1 MIDVRWADKSRS
13 SYVVQIG
20 VKAVDSQSLFMD
32 IVKTVADCNL
42 SMQAINARK
51 TRDNY
56 ELVDL
61 TVEITSREDGGAV
74 LIEISVNEEDTGK
87 VIGRQG
93 RVIKSI
99 RTLARAAASRNDM
112 RVEVEILD

>member
-1 MIDVRWADKSRS
+1 MAEYSHDIA
-13 SYVVQIG
+13 G
-20 VKAVDSQSLFMD
+20 LVDS
-32 IVKTVADCNL
+32 VV
-42 SMQAINARK
+42 RP
-51 TRDNY
+51 
-56 ELVDL
+56 LVDFEDDL
-61 TVEITSREDGGAV
+61 EITSREDGDV
-74 LIEISVNEEDTGK
+74 IIVEISVNEEDAGK

>member
-1 MIDVRWADKSRS
+1 MAENTQDIAGLVEC
-13 SYVVQIG
+13 VV
-20 VKAVDSQSLFMD
+20 KP
-32 IVKTVADCNL
+32 
-42 SMQAINARK
+42 
-51 TRDNY
+51 
-56 ELVDL
+56 LVDYPDDL
-61 TVEITSREDGGAV
+61 EITSREDGGAV

>member
-1 MIDVRWADKSRS
+1 MAEYSHDIAGLVESVVRP
-13 SYVVQIG
+13 
-20 VKAVDSQSLFMD
+20 
-32 IVKTVADCNL
+32 
-42 SMQAINARK
+42 
-51 TRDNY
+51 
-56 ELVDL
+56 LVDHEEDL
-61 TVEITSREDGGAV
+61 EIFSREEEGV
-74 LIEISVNEEDTGK
+74 IIVEISVNEEDAGK